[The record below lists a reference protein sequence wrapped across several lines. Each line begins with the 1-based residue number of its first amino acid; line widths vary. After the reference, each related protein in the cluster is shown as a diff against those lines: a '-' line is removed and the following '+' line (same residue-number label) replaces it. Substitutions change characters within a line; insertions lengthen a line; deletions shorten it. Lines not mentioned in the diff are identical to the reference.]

1 MVSTNFTFTCILIHV
16 LSGTTNRRDL
26 IDDAL
31 LCPGRLDIQDG
42 QFDILSIHAAHMM
55 KRNMLDP
62 GIDFNDLAERTHNF
76 SGAEIEE
83 LVKSAVNTAMNRL
96 IKVCVI

>member
-1 MVSTNFTFTCILIHV
+1 M
-16 LSGTTNRRDL
+16 TNRRDL

-31 LCPGRLDIQDG
+31 LCPGRLDVQGG

-62 GIDFNDLAERTHNF
+62 GIDFSMIWQRTHNF
-76 SGAEIEE
+76 SGAKIEE
-83 LVKSAVNTAMNRL
+83 LVKSAANTAMNRL